1 MTACEPLPSVIGI
14 DYERDDPMS
23 GLVGDI
29 RFASRKLKTKLAE
42 DRLAKTLVKPSVKWT
57 VKRIADHVLGDF
69 EKPNAKLRADV
80 TAGMERLL
88 AKREAS
94 IAAIRLAADALA
106 MTAMRMD
113 DDGVDETSCGS
124 SHMCRLRNADG
135 GDIGSIVMATLAGTI
150 SILVKP
156 DHGETPD
163 LYREITFG
171 PLPDHVLRRDGRVF
185 DETLLKN
192 ARDGLRAIA
201 DTMERHHRD
210 VRRHA
215 ADNPERPID
224 PESISRN
231 EEWIEST
238 GGIRAALRTISL
250 LAGAAGL
257 SKFWLSTA
265 LPGGRAAC
273 LVDERRRTVDEGS
286 TAPYIQKAL
295 REASTG
301 SASVVIEV
309 EDEFPRRVSIRQMLL
324 ACDAV
329 DDPVATMRL
338 MADMDARAA
347 NSPTRD
353 DEQDDEAF
361 DMDHDYAM
369 LPVEDDDPRDADDDI
384 AERTRP

>member
-42 DRLAKTLVKPSVKWT
+42 DRLAKTLVRPSVKWT
-57 VKRIADHVLGDF
+57 VQRIANHVLGDF

-80 TAGMERLL
+80 TAGMDRLL

-94 IAAIRLAADALA
+94 IAAIGLAADALA
-106 MTAMRMD
+106 ATAMRI
-113 DDGVDETSCGS
+113 GIHGSSEKSCGTT
-124 SHMCRLRNADG
+124 HACTLHDAR
-135 GDIGSIVMATLAGTI
+135 GDRIGTLSLSVPAEMATI
-150 SILVKP
+150 VVKQ
-156 DHGETPD
+156 DHGEPED
-163 LYREITFG
+163 LYREINFG
-171 PLPDHVLRRDGRVF
+171 PLPDHVLRRDSP
-185 DETLLKN
+185 LLDAN
-192 ARDGLRAIA
+192 LLGDVGDGLRTIA
-201 DTMERHHRD
+201 DAMERHHRD

-231 EEWIEST
+231 EEWVRST
-238 GGIRAALRTISL
+238 RSIAAALPAISL
-250 LAGAAGL
+250 IAGATGM
-257 SKFWLSTA
+257 SKFSVSST
-265 LPGGRAAC
+265 LPGGRAIC
-273 LVDERRRTVDEGS
+273 LVDARRRSVEEDS
-286 TAPYIQKAL
+286 TAPYIQRAL
-295 REASTG
+295 RDASAG

-309 EDEFPRRVSIRQMLL
+309 EDAFPRRVSIRQMLW

-338 MADMDARAA
+338 MADMDAQATGSPQDGDAA
-347 NSPTRD
+347 D
-353 DEQDDEAF
+353 DDAFEDEAN
-361 DMDHDYAM
+361 YAL
-369 LPVEDDDPRDADDDI
+369 LPIEDDDPRDADDHI